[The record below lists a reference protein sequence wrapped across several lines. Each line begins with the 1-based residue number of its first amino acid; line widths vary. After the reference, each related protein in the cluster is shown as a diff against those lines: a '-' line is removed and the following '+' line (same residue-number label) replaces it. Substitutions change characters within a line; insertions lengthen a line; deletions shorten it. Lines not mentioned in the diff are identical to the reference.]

1 MKSIKTII
9 FISLVILTSSF
20 CCRFTNKTDRV
31 TASKSFKKQVDK
43 ALPTVVSL
51 TGIQNTEPVKV
62 DMLTKA
68 ELGKLIESRMELE
81 YPNEELKKRARCFA
95 EIGLLPREYD
105 LENGFVELLKE
116 QAGAIYDPHSRT
128 VIGIS
133 DLPHSKKRAIN
144 DKMIVSHELTHAVQD
159 RIIDIRQHSEMGL
172 KNIDYEYAIRAVLEG
187 MASAIMIAH
196 TRNLTFDNLP
206 DLQSFWRS
214 NFSKAS
220 GEALSSSPEYV
231 KEYLLSPYAE
241 GGAFLQSWQRA
252 NPQKTMADL
261 FKKIPSSSEQVLHF
275 EKYTERDEPT
285 EIDLSRV
292 RRILPKDWK
301 LFYANTLGEF
311 DLLKL
316 FMFNPKTETNAVKI
330 ADGWDGCQFEAYEDT
345 NKEIV
350 LIGSSVWDTEND
362 AKEFQEGFDLLL
374 QSFRDST
381 DFKIVRM
388 KSRVDFV
395 IGVTEGNLKDKILS
409 RL

>member
-1 MKSIKTII
+1 MKIEKLIKFVSIILLL
-9 FISLVILTSSF
+9 SLL
-20 CCRFTNKTDRV
+20 CCRFIRKDSHAWN
-31 TASKSFKKQVDK
+31 SNQFKKEVTK
-43 ALPTVVSL
+43 TLPAIATL
-51 TGIQNTEPVKV
+51 MGIENNKPVKV
-62 DMLTKA
+62 DMLTRTEFGDFFEKNMD
-68 ELGKLIESRMELE
+68 IE
-81 YPNEELKKRARCFA
+81 YPDEALIKRGKCFA
-95 EIGLLPREYD
+95 EIGLIPRGYD
-105 LENGFVELLKE
+105 LEHGFLMLIKE
-116 QAGAIYDPHSRT
+116 QAGAIYDPYSKRI
-128 VIGIS
+128 IGMS
-133 DLPHSKKRAIN
+133 DIGHSKRRAVN
-144 DKMIVSHELTHAVQD
+144 DKMIIYHEIAHALQD
-159 RIIDIRQHSEMGL
+159 RVIDIEEHSKRGL
-172 KNIDYEYAIRAVLEG
+172 ENIDYEYALRVVLEG

-330 ADGWDGCQFEAYEDT
+330 ADGWDGCRFEAYEIM

-381 DFKIVRM
+381 DFKIVRR